1 MKESNLVKSSRK
13 RRIAAFLID
22 YFLMS
27 FLVTSFIV
35 VLIYLLFED
44 DLSKGDKSAKFLLT
58 TLIVIAIGFLIYFAK
73 DSCKGMSVGK
83 WIMRIMVRDVNNP
96 EQIPH
101 FGRLFLRNVFIVIW
115 PIEFVVLALSDQ
127 KRRLGDIAAK
137 TIVVR
142 NTDDSNKN
150 FRIVALISIGLLF
163 SIFLFFIIVGSMKK
177 SDAYKTAV
185 VEIENN
191 QQLKNEIGEITDYGM
206 FPTGSINYVD
216 GYGEAELEIKVIGTK
231 STKSV
236 YVYLIKEVDKEWQLV
251 EMIDE
256 DDVVL
261 ETLSD

>member
-22 YFLMS
+22 HFVLTFL
-27 FLVTSFIV
+27 IV
-35 VLIYLLFED
+35 VFIYLLFED
-44 DLSKGDKSAKFLLT
+44 DLSRGDKSGKFLLT
-58 TLIVIAIGFLIYFAK
+58 ISIVMTIGFLFYFAK
-73 DSCKGMSVGK
+73 DSYKGMSLGK

-96 EQIPH
+96 EQTPH

-127 KRRLGDIAAK
+127 KRRLGDRAAK

-142 NTDDSNKN
+142 NPDDSNKN
-150 FRIVALISIGLLF
+150 FRIVALIGIGLLF
-163 SIFLFFIIVGSMKK
+163 AIFLFFIIVGSMKK
-177 SDAYKTAV
+177 SDAYKIAI

-191 QQLKNEIGEITDYGM
+191 QQLKIEIGEITDYGM
-206 FPTGSINYVD
+206 FPTGSISYVD

-231 STKSV
+231 ETKSV
-236 YVYLIKEVDKEWQLV
+236 YVYLIKEIDKEWKLV

-261 ETLSD
+261 ETLSY

>member
-1 MKESNLVKSSRK
+1 MEDSKFIKSSRK
-13 RRIAAFLID
+13 RRIVAFVIDHFVITFLIITIL
-22 YFLMS
+22 FLFS
-27 FLVTSFIV
+27 GEG
-35 VLIYLLFED
+35 LINGDNPEQITLMLLF
-44 DLSKGDKSAKFLLT
+44 A
-58 TLIVIAIGFLIYFAK
+58 LISGFILYFGK
-73 DSCKGMSVGK
+73 DSYKGMSLGK

-96 EQIPH
+96 EQIPN
-101 FGRLFLRNVFIVIW
+101 FGRLFLRNIFIVIW
-115 PIEFVVLALSDQ
+115 PIEFIVLTLSDQ
-127 KRRLGDIAAK
+127 KRRLGDRAAK
-137 TIVVR
+137 TIVVK
-142 NTDDSNKN
+142 NPDDSNKN
-150 FRIVALISIGLLF
+150 FRIITLISIGLLF
-163 SIFLFFIIVGSMKK
+163 SIFVFFIIVGSMKK

-231 STKSV
+231 ETKSV
-236 YVYLIKEVDKEWQLV
+236 YVYLIKEIDKEWKLV

>member
-1 MKESNLVKSSRK
+1 MKEANLIKSSRK

-22 YFLMS
+22 HFLIS
-27 FLVTSFIV
+27 FLIV
-35 VLIYLLFED
+35 ALIYLLFED
-44 DLSKGDKSAKFLLT
+44 DLSKGDKSEKFLLT
-58 TLIVIAIGFLIYFAK
+58 ISIVMTIGFLIYFAK
-73 DSCKGMSVGK
+73 DSYKGMSLGK
-83 WIMRIMVRDVNNP
+83 WIMGIMVRDVNNP

-142 NTDDSNKN
+142 NPDDSNKN
-150 FRIVALISIGLLF
+150 FRVIALIGIGLLF

-177 SDAYKTAV
+177 SDAYKTAI

-216 GYGEAELEIKVIGTK
+216 GYGEAELEINVIGTK
-231 STKSV
+231 ETKSV
-236 YVYLIKEVDKEWQLV
+236 YVYLIKEIDKEWKLV